1 MCDLNSLNKTLA
13 SEQILLFHRV
23 NRARPETHLFYHKRL
38 ENLDPGLD
46 Y

>member
-23 NRARPETHLFYHKRL
+23 NRAQLETHLFYHKRL
-38 ENLDPGLD
+38 ENLYPGLD